1 MKKNKSVIYKFV
13 FYEGD
18 RKTVEYHD
26 NIEYCESQLKDW
38 QEQGFSTGDD
48 VIHEIEFQ
56 NEHELCEKLNTLEE
70 K

>member
-26 NIEYCESQLKDW
+26 SIEYCESQLKLW

-48 VIHEIEFQ
+48 VIHEIKFQ
-56 NEHELCEKLNTLEE
+56 NKYELCEKLNTLNE